1 MSLTK
6 GGTFVG
12 QHEKI
17 LYNVFISQNIRY
29 IGVCNKWDYF
39 VSRLKLLLDK
49 LIEKGAK
56 KKRLLMTLSKYFKN
70 KAETKRFDISHH
82 EIQANIL
89 VFILDRL

>member
-1 MSLTK
+1 MKKYFTMFLFLKLSD
-6 GGTFVG
+6 
-12 QHEKI
+12 
-17 LYNVFISQNIRY
+17 ISIR
-29 IGVCNKWDYF
+29 VCNKWDSF

>member
-1 MSLTK
+1 MVVEEEGLISLE
-6 GGTFVG
+6 G
-12 QHEKI
+12 
-17 LYNVFISQNIRY
+17 LNCPIR
-29 IGVCNKWDYF
+29 VCNKWDSF

-82 EIQANIL
+82 EI
-89 VFILDRL
+89 